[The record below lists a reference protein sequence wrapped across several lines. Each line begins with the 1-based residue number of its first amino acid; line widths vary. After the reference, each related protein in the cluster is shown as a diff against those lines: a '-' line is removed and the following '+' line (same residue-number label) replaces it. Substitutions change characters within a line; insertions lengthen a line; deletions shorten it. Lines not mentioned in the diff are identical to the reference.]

1 MKKIFY
7 VVVLIGLL
15 ANASCKKSTDGNKNI
30 ILVENTK
37 TADSFVTEI
46 TKRYVG
52 EDGTSALV
60 TIKESEKDNTIS
72 VRSNNK
78 IISAALKSK
87 TADGGIYSN
96 FDFEIVAKGDT
107 VTITQEKNVIVLV
120 KAPGE

>member
-1 MKKIFY
+1 MKNLTYTIAL
-7 VVVLIGLL
+7 VVLAI
-15 ANASCKKSTDGNKNI
+15 NISCKKSTDGNKNI
-30 ILVENTK
+30 LVENT
-37 TADSFVTEI
+37 TTTDSLVTET

>member
-1 MKKIFY
+1 MKNLTYTIAL
-7 VVVLIGLL
+7 VVLAI
-15 ANASCKKSTDGNKNI
+15 NISCKKSTDGNKNI
-30 ILVENTK
+30 LVENT
-37 TADSFVTEI
+37 TTTDSLVTET

-78 IISAALKSK
+78 IISATLKSK

-107 VTITQEKNVIVLV
+107 VTITQEKNEIVLV

>member
-1 MKKIFY
+1 MKNLIY
-7 VVVLIGLL
+7 TIALVVLAI
-15 ANASCKKSTDGNKNI
+15 NIRCKKSTDGNKNI
-30 ILVENTK
+30 LVENT
-37 TADSFVTEI
+37 TTTDSLVTET

-78 IISAALKSK
+78 IISATLKSK

>member
-1 MKKIFY
+1 MKNLIY
-7 VVVLIGLL
+7 TIALVVLAI
-15 ANASCKKSTDGNKNI
+15 NISCKKSTDGNKNI
-30 ILVENTK
+30 LVENT
-37 TADSFVTEI
+37 TTTDSLVTET

-78 IISAALKSK
+78 IISATLKSK

-120 KAPGE
+120 KPPGE

>member
-1 MKKIFY
+1 MKNLTYTIAL
-7 VVVLIGLL
+7 VVLAI
-15 ANASCKKSTDGNKNI
+15 NISCKKSTDGNKNI
-30 ILVENTK
+30 LVENT
-37 TADSFVTEI
+37 TTTDSLVTET

-87 TADGGIYSN
+87 TVDGGIYSN

-107 VTITQEKNVIVLV
+107 VTITQEKNEIVLV

>member
-1 MKKIFY
+1 MKNLIY
-7 VVVLIGLL
+7 TIVAVVLAI
-15 ANASCKKSTDGNKNI
+15 NISCKKSTDGNKNI
-30 ILVENTK
+30 LVENSK
-37 TADSFVTEI
+37 TTDSLATET

-78 IISAALKSK
+78 IISAPLKTK
-87 TADGGIYSN
+87 TDDGGIYSN

-120 KAPGE
+120 KAKGE

>member
-1 MKKIFY
+1 MKNLTYTIAL
-7 VVVLIGLL
+7 VVLAI
-15 ANASCKKSTDGNKNI
+15 NISCKKSTDGNKNI
-30 ILVENTK
+30 LVENT
-37 TADSFVTEI
+37 TTTDSLVTET

-87 TADGGIYSN
+87 TVDGGIYSN

>member
-1 MKKIFY
+1 MKNLIY
-7 VVVLIGLL
+7 TIALVVLAI
-15 ANASCKKSTDGNKNI
+15 NISCKKSTDGNKNI
-30 ILVENTK
+30 LVENT
-37 TADSFVTEI
+37 TTTDSLVTET

-78 IISAALKSK
+78 IISATLKSK

>member
-1 MKKIFY
+1 MKNLIY
-7 VVVLIGLL
+7 TIALVVLAI
-15 ANASCKKSTDGNKNI
+15 NISCKKSTDGNKNI
-30 ILVENTK
+30 LVKNANT
-37 TADSFVTEI
+37 TDSLVTET

>member
-1 MKKIFY
+1 MKNLTYTIAL
-7 VVVLIGLL
+7 VVLAI
-15 ANASCKKSTDGNKNI
+15 NISCKKSTDGNKNI
-30 ILVENTK
+30 LVENT
-37 TADSFVTEI
+37 TTTDSLVTET

-78 IISAALKSK
+78 IIAAALKSK
-87 TADGGIYSN
+87 TVDGGIYSN

>member
-1 MKKIFY
+1 MQNLIY
-7 VVVLIGLL
+7 TIALVVLAI
-15 ANASCKKSTDGNKNI
+15 NISCKKSTDGNKNI
-30 ILVENTK
+30 LVENT
-37 TADSFVTEI
+37 TTTDSLVTET

-78 IISAALKSK
+78 IISATLKSK

>member
-1 MKKIFY
+1 MKNLIY
-7 VVVLIGLL
+7 TIVAVVLAI
-15 ANASCKKSTDGNKNI
+15 NISCKKSTDGNKNI
-30 ILVENTK
+30 LVENT
-37 TADSFVTEI
+37 TTTDSLVTET

-78 IISAALKSK
+78 IISATLKSK

>member
-1 MKKIFY
+1 MKNLIY
-7 VVVLIGLL
+7 TIALVVLAI
-15 ANASCKKSTDGNKNI
+15 NISCKKSTDGNKNI
-30 ILVENTK
+30 LVKNANT
-37 TADSFVTEI
+37 TDSLVTET

-78 IISAALKSK
+78 IISATLKSK

>member
-1 MKKIFY
+1 MKNLIY
-7 VVVLIGLL
+7 TIALVVLAI
-15 ANASCKKSTDGNKNI
+15 NISCKKSTDGNKNI
-30 ILVENTK
+30 LVENT
-37 TADSFVTEI
+37 TTTDSLVTET

>member
-1 MKKIFY
+1 MKNLIY
-7 VVVLIGLL
+7 TIAVVVLAVNI
-15 ANASCKKSTDGNKNI
+15 SCKKSTDGNKNI
-30 ILVENTK
+30 LVENTK
-37 TADSFVTEI
+37 TTDSLVTET

-60 TIKESEKDNTIS
+60 TIKESEKDNAIS

-78 IISAALKSK
+78 IISAALKTK

-120 KAPGE
+120 KAKGE

>member
-1 MKKIFY
+1 MKNLIY
-7 VVVLIGLL
+7 TIALVVLVI
-15 ANASCKKSTDGNKNI
+15 NISCKKSTDGNKNI
-30 ILVENTK
+30 LVKNANT
-37 TADSFVTEI
+37 TDSLVTET

-78 IISAALKSK
+78 IISATLKSK

>member
-1 MKKIFY
+1 MKNLTYTIAL
-7 VVVLIGLL
+7 VVLAI
-15 ANASCKKSTDGNKNI
+15 NISCKKSTDGNKNI
-30 ILVENTK
+30 LVKNANT
-37 TADSFVTEI
+37 TDSLVTET

-107 VTITQEKNVIVLV
+107 VTITQEKNEIVLV

>member
-1 MKKIFY
+1 MKNLIY
-7 VVVLIGLL
+7 TIALVVLAI
-15 ANASCKKSTDGNKNI
+15 NISCKKSTDGNKNI
-30 ILVENTK
+30 LVENT
-37 TADSFVTEI
+37 TTTDSLVTET

-87 TADGGIYSN
+87 TVDGGIYSN

-107 VTITQEKNVIVLV
+107 VTITQEKNEIVLV

>member
-1 MKKIFY
+1 MKNLTYTIAL
-7 VVVLIGLL
+7 VVLAI
-15 ANASCKKSTDGNKNI
+15 NISCKKSTDGNKNI
-30 ILVENTK
+30 LVENT
-37 TADSFVTEI
+37 TTTDSLVTET

-78 IISAALKSK
+78 IISATLKSK

>member
-1 MKKIFY
+1 MKNLTYTIAL
-7 VVVLIGLL
+7 VVLAI
-15 ANASCKKSTDGNKNI
+15 NISCKKSTDGNKNI
-30 ILVENTK
+30 LVENTN
-37 TADSFVTEI
+37 TTDSLVTET

-78 IISAALKSK
+78 IISATLKSK

>member
-1 MKKIFY
+1 MKNLIY
-7 VVVLIGLL
+7 TIALVVLAI
-15 ANASCKKSTDGNKNI
+15 NVSCKKSTDGNKNI
-30 ILVENTK
+30 LVENT
-37 TADSFVTEI
+37 TTTDSLVTET

-78 IISAALKSK
+78 IISATLKSK

>member
-1 MKKIFY
+1 MKNLIY
-7 VVVLIGLL
+7 TIALVVLVI
-15 ANASCKKSTDGNKNI
+15 NISCKKSTDGNKNI
-30 ILVENTK
+30 LVENT
-37 TADSFVTEI
+37 TTTDSLVTET

-78 IISAALKSK
+78 IISATLKSK

>member
-1 MKKIFY
+1 MKNLIY
-7 VVVLIGLL
+7 TIALVVLAI
-15 ANASCKKSTDGNKNI
+15 NISCKKSTDGNKNI
-30 ILVENTK
+30 LVENT
-37 TADSFVTEI
+37 TTTDSLVTET

-78 IISAALKSK
+78 IISATLKSK

-107 VTITQEKNVIVLV
+107 VTITQEKNEIVLV

>member
-1 MKKIFY
+1 MQNLIY
-7 VVVLIGLL
+7 TIALVVLAI
-15 ANASCKKSTDGNKNI
+15 NISCKKSTDGNKNI
-30 ILVENTK
+30 LVENT
-37 TADSFVTEI
+37 TTTDSLVTET

-78 IISAALKSK
+78 IIAAALKSK
-87 TADGGIYSN
+87 TVDGGIYSN

>member
-1 MKKIFY
+1 MKN
-7 VVVLIGLL
+7 LIYTIARVDL
-15 ANASCKKSTDGNKNI
+15 AINIRCKKSTDGNKNI
-30 ILVENTK
+30 LVENT
-37 TADSFVTEI
+37 TTTDSLVTET

-87 TADGGIYSN
+87 TVDGGIYSN

-107 VTITQEKNVIVLV
+107 VTITQEKNEIVLV

>member
-1 MKKIFY
+1 MKNLIYTFAL
-7 VVVLIGLL
+7 VVLAI
-15 ANASCKKSTDGNKNI
+15 NISCKKSTDGNKNI
-30 ILVENTK
+30 LVENT
-37 TADSFVTEI
+37 TTTDSLVTET

-87 TADGGIYSN
+87 TSDGGIYSN

>member
-1 MKKIFY
+1 MKNLIY
-7 VVVLIGLL
+7 TIALVVLAI
-15 ANASCKKSTDGNKNI
+15 NISCKKSTDGNKNI
-30 ILVENTK
+30 LVENT
-37 TADSFVTEI
+37 TTTDSLVTET

-87 TADGGIYSN
+87 TVDGGIYSN

>member
-1 MKKIFY
+1 MKNLTYTIAL
-7 VVVLIGLL
+7 VVLAI
-15 ANASCKKSTDGNKNI
+15 NISCKKSTDGNKNI
-30 ILVENTK
+30 LVENT
-37 TADSFVTEI
+37 TTTDSLVTET

-87 TADGGIYSN
+87 TSDGGIYSN

-107 VTITQEKNVIVLV
+107 VTITQEKNEIVLV

>member
-1 MKKIFY
+1 MKNLIY
-7 VVVLIGLL
+7 TVALVVLAI
-15 ANASCKKSTDGNKNI
+15 NISCKKSTDGNKNI
-30 ILVENTK
+30 LIENT
-37 TADSFVTEI
+37 TTTDSLVTET